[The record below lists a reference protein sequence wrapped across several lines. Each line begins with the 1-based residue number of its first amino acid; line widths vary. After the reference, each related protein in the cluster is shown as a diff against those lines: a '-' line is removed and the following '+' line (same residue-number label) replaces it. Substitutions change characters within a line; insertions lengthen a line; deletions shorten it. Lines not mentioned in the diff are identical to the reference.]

1 MDNKIYIACATDENY
16 MEKTVVM
23 LYSLMIHTM
32 SKIEVHIL
40 CTNKK
45 IIKKIA
51 KIEDKFCNIKI
62 FFYNVDEN
70 IFKNYKTSERI
81 NKVSYYRLLLGD
93 VLPKHIDKIIYLDSD
108 LIVRSDI
115 TKLWNVSI
123 GGKIIGAVPDV
134 GAQTRYVSSSKAIT
148 LYQQMKIPKK
158 CLYFNAGVL
167 LIDIVQ
173 WNKLNCREKIEK
185 YCIENKKYI
194 NFHDQD
200 ALNAI
205 LWNSWYRLDYTWN
218 VISDLFYDV
227 KFCKEE
233 LGSNKYN
240 KLINEAKVVHFTGR
254 VKPWHRKCEH
264 MYKEEYLQY
273 MKESL
278 KIFEFSEDK
287 AEEHLNGE

>member
-1 MDNKIYIACATDENY
+1 M
-16 MEKTVVM
+16 
-23 LYSLMIHTM
+23 
-32 SKIEVHIL
+32 
-40 CTNKK
+40 
-45 IIKKIA
+45 
-51 KIEDKFCNIKI
+51 
-62 FFYNVDEN
+62 
-70 IFKNYKTSERI
+70 
-81 NKVSYYRLLLGD
+81 
-93 VLPKHIDKIIYLDSD
+93 
-108 LIVRSDI
+108 
-115 TKLWNVSI
+115 WNVSI

-148 LYQQMKIPKK
+148 LYQQIKIPKK

-185 YCIENKKYI
+185 YCIKNKKYI

-205 LWNSWYRLDYTWN
+205 LWNCWYRLDYTWN

-240 KLINEAKVVHFTGR
+240 KLINEAKIVHFTGR